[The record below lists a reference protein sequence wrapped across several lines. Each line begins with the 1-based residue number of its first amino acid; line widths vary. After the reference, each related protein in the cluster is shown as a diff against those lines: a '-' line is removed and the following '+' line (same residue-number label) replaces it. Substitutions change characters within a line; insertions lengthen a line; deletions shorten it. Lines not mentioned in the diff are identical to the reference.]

1 MKRLKGNLCQALLL
15 SHFNEQ
21 LIWSYISFPYLQM
34 LDLHGTDSVGGH
46 DVFFD
51 ELDLDD
57 PICLYSFLWPIH
69 VTFSLKYG

>member
-1 MKRLKGNLCQALLL
+1 
-15 SHFNEQ
+15 
-21 LIWSYISFPYLQM
+21 M
-34 LDLHGTDSVGGH
+34 LDLHGTDCVGGH

-69 VTFSLKYG
+69 VTFSLKNGNIKIKIMIEQQQQKLN